1 MDTEVASHVVATQ
14 SYDVNWPIKFNL

>member
-1 MDTEVASHVVATQ
+1 MDTEVASHVVVTQ

>member
-14 SYDVNWPIKFNL
+14 SYDVKWPIKFNL